1 MKIRRFNE
9 AEISDI
15 STDRV
20 LEIIKMISDMSSDLN
35 QKSEN
40 IDALL
45 NELNNF
51 RSSSKGKN
59 DQIDDSVANLEFVKN
74 HFKDSL
80 DKLDN
85 IAQNMKDYNQNGRKY
100 LY

>member
-85 IAQNMKDYNQNGRKY
+85 IVQNMKDYNQNGRKY